1 MVIKRVGVWSVAK
14 MYGAL
19 SGAMGLLFGVILA
32 IASMVGVS
40 LAEGENSPFM
50 GVLFG
55 AGAIVAL
62 PLFYGVMGLVVGA
75 VGALIYNA
83 VAAVVGGITID
94 VE

>member
-19 SGAMGLLFGVILA
+19 SGAMGLLFGIILGF
-32 IASMVGVS
+32 ASMVGVG
-40 LAEGENSPFM
+40 LAEGETSPFM

-62 PLFYGVMGLVVGA
+62 PLFYGVMGVVVGA